1 MILLEEQM
9 VEDNPLQLLW
19 FLLLYA
25 RSVRLVATNI
35 IFDSVDYVALSVF
48 KTQLKILKYI
58 VV

>member
-1 MILLEEQM
+1 M

>member
-9 VEDNPLQLLW
+9 AEDNPLQLLW